1 MPKLI
6 ATLKNGKQVV
16 SKDCPF
22 IQAIMWRK
30 RLLEGETIR
39 LPTNNGLM
47 RVDGRSVAFPS
58 VEEYIIL
65 ETTHAALCMM
75 IEPYVHYKNEKGETY
90 QFSAVTG
97 DFEKATVRPNG
108 AVYWIVDALPDTTW
122 MRLGKDTIVNNL
134 TVV

>member
-39 LPTNNGLM
+39 DCQPIT
-47 RVDGRSVAFPS
+47 A
-58 VEEYIIL
+58 
-65 ETTHAALCMM
+65 
-75 IEPYVHYKNEKGETY
+75 
-90 QFSAVTG
+90 
-97 DFEKATVRPNG
+97 
-108 AVYWIVDALPDTTW
+108 
-122 MRLGKDTIVNNL
+122 
-134 TVV
+134 